1 MKRREVREIRGGDGR
16 FSSAVSEVSGRL
28 CKVGRLER
36 HVLPHDH
43 GHDFLAQ
50 AFDLRGGLFERLFV
64 RCVDGDGQVVVAE
77 GDPPG
82 FLVVSCLHQLI
93 AQGHGGIIGGT
104 HLPDNSLDPFRHD
117 VGGDRRERVGQ
128 NDIEGQVEAVK
139 QRNIGEGRVALDAE
153 DRAKACGIRC
163 RAGNGR
169 RVAIECRAAGAERI
183 GERQGRSW
191 LGNWR
196 VFPSQ

>member
-1 MKRREVREIRGGDGR
+1 M
-16 FSSAVSEVSGRL
+16 SEM
-28 CKVGRLER
+28 
-36 HVLPHDH
+36 PA
-43 GHDFLAQ
+43 GHYY
-50 AFDLRGGLFERLFV
+50 
-64 RCVDGDGQVVVAE
+64 AE

-93 AQGHGGIIGGT
+93 AQGHGGIVGRA
-104 HLPDNSLDPFRHD
+104 HLPNDPLDPLRHD
-117 VGGDRRERVGQ
+117 VGWDRREGVGQ

-153 DRAKACGIRC
+153 ERAKTCGTRC

-169 RVAIECRAAGAERI
+169 RVAIECRAARAERI
-183 GERQGRSW
+183 GERQGGSW
-191 LGNWR
+191 LGNLS